1 MVVVLVLITS
11 YLRIWFFDEASLVAV
26 LDATRP
32 VKNPV
37 EQNSISEIK
46 GVLAD
51 FGKLNQ
57 NITDVIIRI

>member
-11 YLRIWFFDEASLVAV
+11 YLRIWFFDEASLFAV
-26 LDATRP
+26 LAATRP

-51 FGKLNQ
+51 FRKLNQ